1 MRARALAVGAV
12 LVCAGLP
19 VSACAEVESA
29 AVEGYEPAHLKEVKG
44 SDVPLVAFTKEGAE
58 RTDLKTAPVVR
69 RGAREVIPYQSLI
82 YDAEGKTWV
91 YTATG
96 ALTFQRTEVIVDR
109 IMDDERVVLTDGP
122 PAGTDVVTVGAAE
135 VYGAELEVAGSH

>member
-1 MRARALAVGAV
+1 MRARALAVGAAV
-12 LVCAGLP
+12 VCAGLS
-19 VSACAEVESA
+19 VSACTEVESA

-44 SDVPLVAFTKEGAE
+44 SDIPRVEFTKEGAE
-58 RTDLKTAPVVR
+58 RADVKTAPIVR
-69 RGAREVIPYQSLI
+69 RGARDVVPYAALI
-82 YDAEGKTWV
+82 YDPEGRTWV

-96 ALTFQRTEVIVDR
+96 ALTFQRTEVVVDR
-109 IMDDERVVLTDGP
+109 IKDDRVVLTDGP

>member
-12 LVCAGLP
+12 LACAGLS
-19 VSACAEVESA
+19 VSACTEVESA

-44 SDVPLVAFTKEGAE
+44 SDIPLVEFTKEGAE
-58 RTDLKTAPVVR
+58 RTDLKTAPIVQ
-69 RGAREVIPYQSLI
+69 RGARQVMPYQALI
-82 YDAEGKTWV
+82 YDPEGKTWV
-91 YTATG
+91 YTVTEP
-96 ALTFQRTEVIVDR
+96 LTFKRTEVVVDR
-109 IMDDERVVLTDGP
+109 ITHDRVLLRSGP